1 MNIWINKGC
10 RSEYVYISFLPQLFP
25 HSLLTTE
32 DFVTEWKLMLGISS
46 FFPSIYMFG
55 FIRRACISLL
65 NPLPLKLV
73 TIWHPQPFS
82 LYLRHGFC
90 SKLDDVEENRVKWI
104 CDPVYYQINIA
115 ISLLSSVLINKSIKN
130 KKSWNLISIS
140 DMTPWYQQKKLIIF
154 YLTHDMWVV
163 SCHRTYTRRAGPWLG
178 HHLDVTALCV
188 RAVGA
193 GSTSVRQC
201 TLSRESYL
209 PQSTRIKFNQ
219 P

>member
-1 MNIWINKGC
+1 MC
-10 RSEYVYISFLPQLFP
+10 TFLFC
-25 HSLLTTE
+25 HNSLLTTE

-82 LYLRHGFC
+82 LYWRHGFC

-115 ISLLSSVLINKSIKN
+115 ISLLSSVLINLFLDPFSQLIKIKGRGEERTDKRIYSMKVFIQRLIPVQSFCDVFQSAN
-130 KKSWNLISIS
+130 DLRLWHFRSKTNLH
-140 DMTPWYQQKKLIIF
+140 F
-154 YLTHDMWVV
+154 
-163 SCHRTYTRRAGPWLG
+163 
-178 HHLDVTALCV
+178 
-188 RAVGA
+188 
-193 GSTSVRQC
+193 
-201 TLSRESYL
+201 
-209 PQSTRIKFNQ
+209 
-219 P
+219 

>member
-1 MNIWINKGC
+1 MNTWINKGC

-104 CDPVYYQINIA
+104 CDPVSKKNILKSA
-115 ISLLSSVLINKSIKN
+115 SFDVMQTVFFAFTCKFGLVL
-130 KKSWNLISIS
+130 
-140 DMTPWYQQKKLIIF
+140 
-154 YLTHDMWVV
+154 
-163 SCHRTYTRRAGPWLG
+163 
-178 HHLDVTALCV
+178 
-188 RAVGA
+188 
-193 GSTSVRQC
+193 
-201 TLSRESYL
+201 
-209 PQSTRIKFNQ
+209 
-219 P
+219 